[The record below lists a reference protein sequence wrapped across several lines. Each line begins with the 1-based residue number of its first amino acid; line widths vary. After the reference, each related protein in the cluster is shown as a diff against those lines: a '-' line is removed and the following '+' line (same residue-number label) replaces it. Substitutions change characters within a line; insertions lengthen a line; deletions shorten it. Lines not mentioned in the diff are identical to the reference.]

1 MEHSLRPNT
10 LGGNTVFGVAG
21 ARGHRYDAKLSS
33 IYRVSLIRY
42 CRVMWKKTLE
52 AYYHTGGLVSVG
64 AVGAAGPTDFL
75 FLFIQKFLY
84 AII

>member
-52 AYYHTGGLVSVG
+52 AYEFNLVSVG
-64 AVGAAGPTDFL
+64 AVGAAAPKDFL
-75 FLFIQKFLY
+75 RNWICTHRF
-84 AII
+84 